1 MNSTHDNDRHD
12 AKTSRRKWLKVGLAT
27 SIAAGFPALARA
39 QDSTIRIGFWPIA
52 AGIPLYSGVKQNVF
66 KRAGLQVEA
75 VKFASPQQIVEAMIT
90 GRIHGSANGT
100 ASAALA
106 LGDIVEPGL
115 CKIIAA
121 NPANTKLVLDE
132 VLVSAHSGY
141 KTLSELKGKRIGCG
155 PGIQNIT
162 LAKIIFEKN
171 GYPDVKPIE
180 MPVGQHVAAL
190 AANQVDAVYTLEPT
204 GTIGRLS
211 GTTRTLEVG
220 VISKYVL
227 GDPMAPWYGGAA
239 SLTSSFIKTQPELA
253 QRFIQAYLKA
263 IDIVMAQPKLVRP
276 DLLGYTAIDAKL
288 AEAVPLPGFTAYNQF
303 TPTDIGYFQKFFDV
317 FTERKI
323 FTRKVDVASMLY
335 RA

>member
-1 MNSTHDNDRHD
+1 MN
-12 AKTSRRKWLKVGLAT
+12 AKISGVPSKSETSRRTVLKAGLAAGLI
-27 SIAAGFPALARA
+27 SGFPALARA
-39 QDSTIRIGFWPIA
+39 QDSTIRIGYWPIA
-52 AGIPLYSGVKQNVF
+52 AGIPLYAGVNHDVF
-66 KRAGLQVEA
+66 KKAGLQVDA
-75 VKFASPQQIVEAMIT
+75 VKFASPQQIVEAMIA

-106 LGDIVEPGL
+106 LGDIVEPAL

-121 NPANTKLVLDE
+121 NPANAKLVLDE
-132 VLVSAHSGY
+132 VLVASKSSY
-141 KTLSELKGKRIGCG
+141 RTLSELKGKRIGCG
-155 PGIQNIT
+155 PGIQNVT

-171 GYPDVKPIE
+171 GYANVKPIE

-190 AANQVDAVYTLEPT
+190 AANQIDAVYSLEPT
-204 GTIGRLS
+204 GTVGRLN

-227 GDPMAPWYGGAA
+227 GNPMAPWFGGAA
-239 SLTSSFIKTQPELA
+239 SLTSAFLKSQPELA
-253 QRFIQAYLKA
+253 KRFVSAYLQA
-263 IDIVMAQPKLVRP
+263 IDLVVAQPQQVRP

-288 AEAVPLPGFTAYNQF
+288 AEAVPLPGFTNYSQF
-303 TPTDIGYFQKFFDV
+303 TSSDIGYFQKFFDV